1 MTWVG
6 WQHTECLSLLLISTL
21 NSKFNV
27 KKGYCNLFWEV
38 KVTIIF
44 KGGFFSLLSMIFN
57 FLSKPFSEFFYRN
70 SPSPSSVASSDS
82 GNTDEIQ
89 DELDR
94 ETDVEPM
101 VSWYVVGAFQWKG
114 RYKKRLKNDTLMGET
129 KKKKTCKPLHRVSK
143 DSFLHASPPHP
154 RIGAV
159 NFYCYTNHK
168 CRVL

>member
-1 MTWVG
+1 MG

-44 KGGFFSLLSMIFN
+44 KGVFFSLLSMIFN

-101 VSWYVVGAFQWKG
+101 VS
-114 RYKKRLKNDTLMGET
+114 
-129 KKKKTCKPLHRVSK
+129 
-143 DSFLHASPPHP
+143 
-154 RIGAV
+154 
-159 NFYCYTNHK
+159 
-168 CRVL
+168 